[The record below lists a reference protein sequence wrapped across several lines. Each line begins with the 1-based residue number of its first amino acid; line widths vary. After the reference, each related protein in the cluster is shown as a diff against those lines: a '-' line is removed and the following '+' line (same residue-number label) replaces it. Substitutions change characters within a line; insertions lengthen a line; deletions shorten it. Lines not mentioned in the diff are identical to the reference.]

1 MPRDDK
7 TPRKKSEG
15 GKKKRGG
22 SKKNAD
28 RNATVPDTPE
38 DLDEGQQKPT
48 WLSDAEMEAWVSDLG
63 GPSSEA
69 DGASPG
75 ESTLFGEEA
84 FESCSPDVDVPKTAP
99 PAAPATAPGTSSYLG
114 SLAAMRP
121 SIDYFVRIC
130 SRPSTLSVSSA
141 PAPAASDAAAVAPTA
156 AAPPSHEPF
165 RVGEHGFAM
174 NPYFKDGTRLRIDP
188 KLKSEFS
195 DQFILND
202 HEVEILEIS
211 GEGFVRIRAAGK
223 DADDGAEGWLRET
236 NLSRI
241 ERKAGLVGVEEL
253 AQMAVDALATS
264 EVNMRELEAQLRS
277 ELTELDEMLADRDC
291 DLAELREELA
301 AMEAKLAKVTHLARA
316 PQGEDPEQLASAGA
330 TPEAQPVRAEPPYV
344 AHQRSP
350 RRSPMRRSGGV
361 QGGVAEFQVGDRVY
375 MLNPYFTDGTRLRVR
390 PDQDADFNEHFIL
403 NDASIEIVEIEN
415 GFARV
420 RDLDHPDAEGWVR
433 ERNLARHKRE
443 SGLAGLRRSL
453 LEHSSFPSAAAPSAA
468 PAADA
473 AAAPAAAVR
482 RPDERIESKATS
494 SAYEAATKAQRIE
507 ERAREI
513 AHQLKT
519 ALEKANLKTIE
530 LFRDCDEDRNGAVDK
545 KEFQTAMLRLG
556 VQATKEDLAAV
567 FDRWDTSSTGTLDF
581 KSFDHAIRSVKVVPP
596 VETATTAKDI
606 QKALRERMQGKKT
619 ALPPAQPPP
628 RPPARRPAGGGREE
642 ANEKKGG
649 AHVGQAAG
657 RRKKEEKKA
666 EEGEGQQWNVAQWLQ
681 SLALH
686 DVVAAT
692 LELPEAGQ
700 KQFHFMRALER
711 PRLEKLLNESDLI
724 SNMCDVIMEGARFL
738 TSGGSDRGSTV
749 ANDKFQASGKFQ
761 MSYGSLSL
769 FYGGLESLI
778 GPPKMLKGSLL
789 HSMEQEHTGERD
801 ARCEF
806 TTSNGVTST
815 SATEWEVVIN
825 PKEETRGRFRDHGL
839 ETYPERKDFREL
851 YPDWCRAIRP
861 IDEMMDVM
869 ETECNARLRHEGHTE
884 LIREELV
891 GGRLY
896 TGPLYAKYN
905 AVLRAKS
912 GDAWLVEQCKLLTL
926 GNSYTTTI
934 HAINSCVIKLS
945 KLTKAVKVWRGIKDA
960 KLPKSFWVANSM
972 GVRGGIEYGFSS
984 TTTDKEQALHYAGAE
999 DAHAHHLSTV
1009 FEMQMGMVDRGAD
1022 LTWLSQYPHER
1033 EVLLPPLTGLEA
1045 LETRVS
1051 SGMLVIQARLSLNMA
1066 AHTLEQVLSRR
1077 RKMLMDMRDGI
1088 GLELRDVLDTKLAP
1102 FSVDVLSHAM
1112 DFDALKHEPEWFNND
1127 ENFAK
1132 VMQSTLRLQHHIVKE
1147 ASKLHGHLEKPEIS
1161 FHKWAE
1167 RGLHGSRA
1175 TMLVGWVI
1183 TRDANLTN
1191 PIDVALDLREA
1202 SLTSE
1207 DGLVLAEAFRTIETI
1222 TSIDVRGN
1230 PALEGEAVAAIVE
1243 AMKNEKPG
1251 KPRSIC
1257 GVTPQNTRLE
1267 VPRNFAGASESVDT
1281 ALIVAE
1287 LESHFYSE
1295 SVTAGMGGPVS
1306 VDVVPL
1312 NRRGG
1317 SGAAEKGGW
1326 LPLIWAAK
1334 MNHMQIGRQM
1344 IRNGTNV
1351 NVQEPAGAK
1360 SKKYTALHQACYLG
1374 HLEFAKM
1381 LLEAG
1386 ADQSI
1391 QDVSGQTAKQI
1402 ADKKGHTQVTKL
1414 LEGYKAPQKKRAA

>member
-22 SKKNAD
+22 SKKNTD
-28 RNATVPDTPE
+28 KNATVPNTPE
-38 DLDEGQQKPT
+38 DLDEGQQRPN
-48 WLSDAEMEAWVSDLG
+48 WLSDADMEAWASDLG

-75 ESTLFGEEA
+75 ELTLLEES
-84 FESCSPDVDVPKTAP
+84 FEPCSPDVDVPKTAP
-99 PAAPATAPGTSSYLG
+99 PAAPATASGMSPYLG

-121 SIDYFVRIC
+121 SVNYFVRIC

-141 PAPAASDAAAVAPTA
+141 PAPAASDAAAAAPTA
-156 AAPPSHEPF
+156 AVPPSHKPF
-165 RVGEHGFAM
+165 RVGEHGFAL
-174 NPYFKDGTRLRIDP
+174 NPFFKDGTRLRIDP
-188 KLKSEFS
+188 KVESEFS

-264 EVNMRELEAQLRS
+264 EVNVRELEAQVRMGH
-277 ELTELDEMLADRDC
+277 TELLLRDEMLADRDS

-301 AMEAKLAKVTHLARA
+301 AMEVKLAKVAHLARA
-316 PQGEDPEQLASAGA
+316 PHGEDPEPLASAGA
-330 TPEAQPVRAEPPYV
+330 TPEAQSVPVAQSVRAELPYV
-344 AHQRSP
+344 AHQGSP

-361 QGGVAEFQVGDRVY
+361 HGGEAEFQVGDRVY

-390 PDQDADFNEHFIL
+390 PDQDADFNEQFIL
-403 NDASIEIVEIEN
+403 NDAPIEIVAIEN

-433 ERNLARHKRE
+433 ERNLARQKRE
-443 SGLAGLRRSL
+443 SGLARVRRSL
-453 LEHSSFPSAAAPSAA
+453 LEHGRSAWEERQSLPEHSSVSSAAEHSSVSSAAAPSAA

-482 RPDERIESKATS
+482 RPDEQILSKATS

-530 LFRDCDEDRNGAVDK
+530 LFRDCDEDRNGTVDK

-642 ANEKKGG
+642 ADERKGG
-649 AHVGQAAG
+649 AQVGQAAV

-700 KQFHFMRALER
+700 KQFQFMRTLER

-738 TSGGSDRGSTV
+738 TSGRSDRGSTV

-778 GPPKMLKGSLL
+778 GPPKMLKGSLF

-815 SATEWEVVIN
+815 SAMEWEVVIN
-825 PKEETRGRFRDHGL
+825 PKEETRGKFRDHGL
-839 ETYPERKDFREL
+839 EIYPERKDFREL

-861 IDEMMDVM
+861 IDEMMGVM

-905 AVLRAKS
+905 AVLRSKS

-926 GNSYTTTI
+926 GNTYTTTI

-999 DAHAHHLSTV
+999 DAHTHHLSTV

-1066 AHTLEQVLSRR
+1066 AHTLEQVLPS
-1077 RKMLMDMRDGI
+1077 D
-1088 GLELRDVLDTKLAP
+1088 
-1102 FSVDVLSHAM
+1102 
-1112 DFDALKHEPEWFNND
+1112 
-1127 ENFAK
+1127 
-1132 VMQSTLRLQHHIVKE
+1132 
-1147 ASKLHGHLEKPEIS
+1147 
-1161 FHKWAE
+1161 
-1167 RGLHGSRA
+1167 
-1175 TMLVGWVI
+1175 
-1183 TRDANLTN
+1183 
-1191 PIDVALDLREA
+1191 DL
-1202 SLTSE
+1202 
-1207 DGLVLAEAFRTIETI
+1207 
-1222 TSIDVRGN
+1222 
-1230 PALEGEAVAAIVE
+1230 
-1243 AMKNEKPG
+1243 
-1251 KPRSIC
+1251 
-1257 GVTPQNTRLE
+1257 
-1267 VPRNFAGASESVDT
+1267 
-1281 ALIVAE
+1281 
-1287 LESHFYSE
+1287 
-1295 SVTAGMGGPVS
+1295 
-1306 VDVVPL
+1306 
-1312 NRRGG
+1312 
-1317 SGAAEKGGW
+1317 
-1326 LPLIWAAK
+1326 
-1334 MNHMQIGRQM
+1334 
-1344 IRNGTNV
+1344 
-1351 NVQEPAGAK
+1351 
-1360 SKKYTALHQACYLG
+1360 
-1374 HLEFAKM
+1374 
-1381 LLEAG
+1381 
-1386 ADQSI
+1386 
-1391 QDVSGQTAKQI
+1391 
-1402 ADKKGHTQVTKL
+1402 
-1414 LEGYKAPQKKRAA
+1414 

>member
-1 MPRDDK
+1 
-7 TPRKKSEG
+7 
-15 GKKKRGG
+15 
-22 SKKNAD
+22 
-28 RNATVPDTPE
+28 
-38 DLDEGQQKPT
+38 
-48 WLSDAEMEAWVSDLG
+48 
-63 GPSSEA
+63 
-69 DGASPG
+69 
-75 ESTLFGEEA
+75 
-84 FESCSPDVDVPKTAP
+84 
-99 PAAPATAPGTSSYLG
+99 
-114 SLAAMRP
+114 
-121 SIDYFVRIC
+121 
-130 SRPSTLSVSSA
+130 
-141 PAPAASDAAAVAPTA
+141 
-156 AAPPSHEPF
+156 
-165 RVGEHGFAM
+165 
-174 NPYFKDGTRLRIDP
+174 
-188 KLKSEFS
+188 
-195 DQFILND
+195 
-202 HEVEILEIS
+202 
-211 GEGFVRIRAAGK
+211 
-223 DADDGAEGWLRET
+223 
-236 NLSRI
+236 
-241 ERKAGLVGVEEL
+241 
-253 AQMAVDALATS
+253 
-264 EVNMRELEAQLRS
+264 
-277 ELTELDEMLADRDC
+277 
-291 DLAELREELA
+291 
-301 AMEAKLAKVTHLARA
+301 
-316 PQGEDPEQLASAGA
+316 
-330 TPEAQPVRAEPPYV
+330 
-344 AHQRSP
+344 
-350 RRSPMRRSGGV
+350 
-361 QGGVAEFQVGDRVY
+361 
-375 MLNPYFTDGTRLRVR
+375 
-390 PDQDADFNEHFIL
+390 
-403 NDASIEIVEIEN
+403 
-415 GFARV
+415 
-420 RDLDHPDAEGWVR
+420 
-433 ERNLARHKRE
+433 
-443 SGLAGLRRSL
+443 
-453 LEHSSFPSAAAPSAA
+453 
-468 PAADA
+468 
-473 AAAPAAAVR
+473 
-482 RPDERIESKATS
+482 
-494 SAYEAATKAQRIE
+494 
-507 ERAREI
+507 
-513 AHQLKT
+513 
-519 ALEKANLKTIE
+519 
-530 LFRDCDEDRNGAVDK
+530 
-545 KEFQTAMLRLG
+545 
-556 VQATKEDLAAV
+556 
-567 FDRWDTSSTGTLDF
+567 
-581 KSFDHAIRSVKVVPP
+581 
-596 VETATTAKDI
+596 
-606 QKALRERMQGKKT
+606 
-619 ALPPAQPPP
+619 
-628 RPPARRPAGGGREE
+628 GGGREE
-642 ANEKKGG
+642 ADERKGG
-649 AHVGQAAG
+649 AQVGQAAV
-657 RRKKEEKKA
+657 RRKKEEKKV

-700 KQFHFMRALER
+700 KQFQFMRALER

-738 TSGGSDRGSTV
+738 TSSDRGSTV

-778 GPPKMLKGSLL
+778 GPPKMLKGSLF

-815 SATEWEVVIN
+815 SAMEWEVVIN
-825 PKEETRGRFRDHGL
+825 PKEETRGKFRDHGL
-839 ETYPERKDFREL
+839 EIYPERKDFREL

-861 IDEMMDVM
+861 IDEMMGVM

-905 AVLRAKS
+905 AVLRSKS

-926 GNSYTTTI
+926 GNTYTTTI

-999 DAHAHHLSTV
+999 DAHTHHLSTV

-1132 VMQSTLRLQHHIVKE
+1132 VMQSTLRLQHNIVKE

-1175 TMLVGWVI
+1175 TMLVGWVL
-1183 TRDANLTN
+1183 TRDASLTN
-1191 PIDVALDLREA
+1191 PVDVALDLRDA

-1317 SGAAEKGGW
+1317 FGAAEKGGW

-1381 LLEAG
+1381 LLDAG

-1402 ADKKGHTQVTKL
+1402 ADKKGHTQLSDNVSADFDSIVRRSAAGVASCKEVLGLMRARQATEEAYGQALLKQGRSAAGLMERGTCRMGLVAFKSQSEKSAVLHMQLAAHLSADVTALTYLRDRCANAHRALVAENASHVRDMRTSKAALQKARAWHARATNELDALAELEGSELAGEEGGTAASVSPPPVSASSRAFASAMLDEPPSPDLRRVNTDRALQLGLREVEASSAALSESLRQHLEAVRLMSASLPKL
-1414 LEGYKAPQKKRAA
+1414 LSGFERGEGQRIDSIKMALKKLINAQV